1 MYGTAGWIDVLPRF
15 HHPQTIV
22 LHRAGAEPAEITLP
36 QLGAGYAH
44 ELIEVTECLQA
55 GRRESTVMPL
65 ADTVAVQDVLEQ
77 AAGQL
82 GVTFTEDAA
91 VL

>member
-1 MYGTAGWIDVLPRF
+1 V
-15 HHPQTIV
+15 
-22 LHRAGAEPAEITLP
+22 RAG
-36 QLGAGYAH
+36 
-44 ELIEVTECLQA
+44 
-55 GRRESTVMPL
+55 RSESAVMPL

-82 GVTFTEDAA
+82 GVTFAEDPA